1 MSGARIVL
9 LVDDDPDVQLL
20 LGIMLRRRGPANV
33 RLEWAHD
40 GQIGLERV
48 RAGGIDLVLSDVN
61 MPRLNG
67 PEMIAAIIA
76 EGLTVPVVLIGGLL
90 DDEDARHAAGRLDKT
105 ALLTDPTLIERWLDG
120 A

>member
-1 MSGARIVL
+1 MVL
-9 LVDDDPDVQLL
+9 LVDDDPDVHLL
-20 LGIMLRRRGPANV
+20 LGTMLRRRGPANV

-40 GQIGLERV
+40 GQVGLERV
-48 RAGGIDLVLSDVN
+48 RAGGVDLVLSDVN

-67 PEMIAAIIA
+67 PEMIAAIVA

-90 DDEDARHAAGRLDKT
+90 DEQDTGDAAGRLDKT
-105 ALLTDPTLIERWLDG
+105 ALLTDPTLITRWLDG